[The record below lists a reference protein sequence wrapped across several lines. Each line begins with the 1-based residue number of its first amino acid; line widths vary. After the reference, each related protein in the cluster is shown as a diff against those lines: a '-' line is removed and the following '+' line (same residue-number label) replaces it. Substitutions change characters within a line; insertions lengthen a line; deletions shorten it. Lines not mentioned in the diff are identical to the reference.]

1 MGNREHELLHK
12 ACENDDTTLLGQAIS
27 MTAAGDLNDF
37 YTVAR
42 SNAIQNNAMVILN
55 DLIERGVSVAPQRP
69 SNAKGASKE
78 TLEFLLTQGWDINA
92 RGDSPNDKLPF
103 MWLVATDYD
112 MVKWC
117 LEHGASVHPQG
128 QEPFCDGVTTT
139 KDRRECQQILEIVA
153 PHGSIA
159 TFDLLRSK
167 GAPLGW
173 RPLHLAVETAT
184 YFIPSDENDDA
195 RHTERMA
202 MVHYLLDV
210 VGLDVNA
217 PDQPVGSKTLPMHN
231 GTPICYIYD
240 ERTGRDNR
248 ELTWLLLDKGADPTD
263 ALRYAKPDSDFAE
276 DVKAWKAWK
285 EKQGGD
291 GWEEKQGCDRR
302 EAKEDGDRRKAKQ
315 GDDSKCC
322 VQ

>member
-1 MGNREHELLHK
+1 MGNQERDLLDK
-12 ACENDDTTLLGQAIS
+12 ACKDDDTMLLDEAIS
-27 MTAAGDLNDF
+27 MTAAGDLEGF
-37 YTVAR
+37 YADAR
-42 SNAIQNNAMVILN
+42 YTATRNNAMAILN
-55 DLIERGVSVAPQRP
+55 DLIKHGATVVPRRP
-69 SNAKGASKE
+69 SSVVRASKD
-78 TLEFLLTQGWDINA
+78 TLEFLLAHDWDINA
-92 RGDSPNDKLPF
+92 QGDSQNDKQPF

-117 LEHGASVHPQG
+117 LEHGASRASAGPRG
-128 QEPFCDGVTTT
+128 
-139 KDRRECQQILEIVA
+139 ILEIVA
-153 PHGSIA
+153 AHGSIA

-184 YFIPSDENDDA
+184 YFVPSDENDDA
-195 RHTERMA
+195 KHIERMA

-217 PDQPVGSKTLPMHN
+217 PDQPVGSKTLPMHS

-248 ELTWLLLDKGADPTD
+248 ELTWLLLDRGADPTD
-263 ALRYAKPDSDFAE
+263 ALRFAKPDSDFAE

-291 GWEEKQGCDRR
+291 GR
-302 EAKEDGDRRKAKQ
+302 EAKEGGDRRKAKQ
-315 GDDSKCC
+315 GGDSKCC

>member
-1 MGNREHELLHK
+1 MGNREHELLRK
-12 ACENDDTTLLGQAIS
+12 ACENDDTTLLDQAIS
-27 MTAAGDLNDF
+27 MTAAGDLKDF

-42 SNAIQNNAMVILN
+42 SNAIRNNAMAILN
-55 DLIERGVSVAPQRP
+55 DLIERGVSVALQRP

-128 QEPFCDGVTTT
+128 QEPFRDGVTKT

-263 ALRYAKPDSDFAE
+263 ALRFAKPDSDFAE
-276 DVKAWKAWK
+276 DVKAWNAWK

-291 GWEEKQGCDRR
+291 G
-302 EAKEDGDRRKAKQ
+302 
-315 GDDSKCC
+315 
-322 VQ
+322 